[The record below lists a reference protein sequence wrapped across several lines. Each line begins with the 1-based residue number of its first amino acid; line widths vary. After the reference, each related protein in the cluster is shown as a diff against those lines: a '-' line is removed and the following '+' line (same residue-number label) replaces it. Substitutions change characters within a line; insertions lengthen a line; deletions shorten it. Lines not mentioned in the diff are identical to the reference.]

1 MSHELIHEC
10 IVKKTFLIQSVIND
24 GWHVL
29 QRILIKGT
37 MFLLKVISAGLNG
50 WKKKKRKLVKV
61 GRQILWVS
69 IIYNCY

>member
-1 MSHELIHEC
+1 M
-10 IVKKTFLIQSVIND
+10 IND

-50 WKKKKRKLVKV
+50 WKKKKLVKV